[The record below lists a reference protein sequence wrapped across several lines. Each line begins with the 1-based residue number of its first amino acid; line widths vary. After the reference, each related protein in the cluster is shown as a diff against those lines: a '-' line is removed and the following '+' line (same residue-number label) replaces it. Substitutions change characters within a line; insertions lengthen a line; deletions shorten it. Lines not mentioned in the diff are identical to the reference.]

1 MFNDLF
7 LNFLYL
13 SNVFFFY
20 FMHMEL
26 FLVPTLV
33 VVGYLLQLLL
43 QPHQFE
49 LILED
54 VSKCIKSV

>member
-1 MFNDLF
+1 
-7 LNFLYL
+7 
-13 SNVFFFY
+13 
-20 FMHMEL
+20 MHMEL